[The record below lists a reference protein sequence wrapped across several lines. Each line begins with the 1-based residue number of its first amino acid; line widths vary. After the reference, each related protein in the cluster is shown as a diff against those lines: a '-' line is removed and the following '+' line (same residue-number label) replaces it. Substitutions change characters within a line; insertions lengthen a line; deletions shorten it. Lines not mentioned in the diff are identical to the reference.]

1 MPRDRQK
8 EITVMLQKMKR
19 YEYPIKV
26 SKDTIKGSYTIKA
39 DAKPLG
45 FPHERLV
52 QEFEMNYLEERE
64 FKG

>member
-26 SKDTIKGSYTIKA
+26 SKETIKGSYTIRE
-39 DAKPLG
+39 DAQPMG
-45 FPHERLV
+45 FPNEKLV
-52 QEFEMNYLEERE
+52 QEFEMNYLEESE
-64 FKG
+64 YKD